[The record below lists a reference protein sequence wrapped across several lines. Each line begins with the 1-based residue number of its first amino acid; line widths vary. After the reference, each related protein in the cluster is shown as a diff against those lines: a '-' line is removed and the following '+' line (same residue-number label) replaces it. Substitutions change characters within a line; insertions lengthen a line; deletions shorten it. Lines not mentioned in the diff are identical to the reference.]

1 MGRWAQQRKRGGHL
15 GDQPGLPAG
24 PSVDKW
30 NVFTSAGLVKVA
42 WSFGDPVPF
51 DFWRS
56 RWRRPSLSML
66 WTLNTEDAAL
76 TDLDEEQSSPWAA
89 VGGQQ
94 QDCEIAYCDV
104 AGTLLSGWS
113 GFQSVTP

>member
-1 MGRWAQQRKRGGHL
+1 
-15 GDQPGLPAG
+15 
-24 PSVDKW
+24 
-30 NVFTSAGLVKVA
+30 
-42 WSFGDPVPF
+42 
-51 DFWRS
+51 
-56 RWRRPSLSML
+56 ML
-66 WTLNTEDAAL
+66 WTLNTEGAAL